1 MGLRIKDKNYI
12 IISVLGIIIFSLFL
26 GQVNLFDWDEINF
39 AESAREMLL
48 TGDFLTVQINFEP
61 FWEKPPLFIWMQT
74 ISMWIFGVNEF
85 AARFPNAICGV
96 VTLLVLYRMGKE
108 MKNKTFGLIWVL
120 SYACS
125 FLPFFYFKSGI
136 IDPWF
141 NLFIFLGIYHAAKYT
156 DKDYTGRR
164 TRQAILSGL
173 FIGLGTLTKGPVA
186 ILIFALVGAILL
198 IIRKFEV
205 KFKIK
210 DILLFIGVLAFTGGF
225 WFILQI
231 LTGNYH
237 VMADFIE
244 YQIRLFK
251 TQDAGHGGFL
261 LYHFVVVFLG
271 VFPASIFALLGLR
284 KPKSI
289 TDYEKHIRQV
299 MIILLF
305 TVLILFTIV
314 KTKILHYSSLAYFP
328 VTYLATWSIYE
339 IVNKKH
345 RVKWWTNVL
354 IILVALIF
362 AIPMFLISV
371 FDNIKPWLLIKG
383 RIKDVFAVANLQADV
398 NWTGFE
404 LIIGLVLLIGVLY
417 YLLTIKINIKRGL
430 LAIAISSF
438 LYINLT
444 LIFVITKVEGY
455 TQRAAIDF
463 YKSLQD
469 ADVYVE
475 TLGFK
480 SYAQYFYTLKPKS
493 ESLESSNK
501 DWLINGD
508 IDKDVYFVSKND
520 RAENYLNKYP
530 NLKVIG
536 EKNGFVFITRKD
548 VLKTDYDKE

>member
-39 AESAREMLL
+39 AESAREMLV

-164 TRQAILSGL
+164 TRRAILSGF

-186 ILIFALVGAILL
+186 ILIFALVGTILL
-198 IIRKFEV
+198 IIRKFAI
-205 KFKIK
+205 KFKVK
-210 DILLFIGVLAFTGGF
+210 DILLFVGVLIFTGGF

-231 LTGNYH
+231 LSGNYH
-237 VMADFIE
+237 IMADFIE

-371 FDNIKPWLLIKG
+371 FDNIKPWLLVKG

-463 YKSLQD
+463 YKSLQN

-480 SYAQYFYTLKPKS
+480 SYAHYFYTLKQK
-493 ESLESSNK
+493 EENLESSNK
-501 DWLINGD
+501 DWLINGHV
-508 IDKDVYFVSKND
+508 DKDVYFVSKND
-520 RAENYLNKYP
+520 RVENYLNKYP

>member
-1 MGLRIKDKNYI
+1 
-12 IISVLGIIIFSLFL
+12 
-26 GQVNLFDWDEINF
+26 
-39 AESAREMLL
+39 
-48 TGDFLTVQINFEP
+48 
-61 FWEKPPLFIWMQT
+61 
-74 ISMWIFGVNEF
+74 
-85 AARFPNAICGV
+85 
-96 VTLLVLYRMGKE
+96 
-108 MKNKTFGLIWVL
+108 
-120 SYACS
+120 
-125 FLPFFYFKSGI
+125 
-136 IDPWF
+136 
-141 NLFIFLGIYHAAKYT
+141 
-156 DKDYTGRR
+156 
-164 TRQAILSGL
+164 
-173 FIGLGTLTKGPVA
+173 LGTLTKGPVA
-186 ILIFALVGAILL
+186 ILIFALVGTILL
-198 IIRKFEV
+198 IIRKFAI
-205 KFKIK
+205 KFKVK
-210 DILLFIGVLAFTGGF
+210 DILLFVGVLIFTGGF

-231 LTGNYH
+231 LSGNYH
-237 VMADFIE
+237 IIADFIE

-271 VFPASIFALLGLR
+271 VFPASIFALSGLR
-284 KPKSI
+284 SSKS
-289 TDYEKHIRQV
+289 TTNYEKHIRQV

-371 FDNIKPWLLIKG
+371 FDNIKPWLLVKG

-404 LIIGLVLLIGVLY
+404 FIIGLVLLIGVLY

-463 YKSLQD
+463 YKSMQST
-469 ADVYVE
+469 DVYVE

-480 SYAQYFYTLKPKS
+480 SYAHYFYTLKQKEENS
-493 ESLESSNK
+493 ESSNK

-520 RAENYLNKYP
+520 RAESYLNKYP

>member
-1 MGLRIKDKNYI
+1 
-12 IISVLGIIIFSLFL
+12 
-26 GQVNLFDWDEINF
+26 
-39 AESAREMLL
+39 
-48 TGDFLTVQINFEP
+48 
-61 FWEKPPLFIWMQT
+61 
-74 ISMWIFGVNEF
+74 
-85 AARFPNAICGV
+85 
-96 VTLLVLYRMGKE
+96 
-108 MKNKTFGLIWVL
+108 
-120 SYACS
+120 
-125 FLPFFYFKSGI
+125 
-136 IDPWF
+136 
-141 NLFIFLGIYHAAKYT
+141 
-156 DKDYTGRR
+156 
-164 TRQAILSGL
+164 
-173 FIGLGTLTKGPVA
+173 
-186 ILIFALVGAILL
+186 
-198 IIRKFEV
+198 
-205 KFKIK
+205 
-210 DILLFIGVLAFTGGF
+210 
-225 WFILQI
+225 
-231 LTGNYH
+231 
-237 VMADFIE
+237 
-244 YQIRLFK
+244 
-251 TQDAGHGGFL
+251 
-261 LYHFVVVFLG
+261 
-271 VFPASIFALLGLR
+271 
-284 KPKSI
+284 
-289 TDYEKHIRQV
+289 

-371 FDNIKPWLLIKG
+371 FDNIKPWLLVKG

-404 LIIGLVLLIGVLY
+404 FIIGLVLLIGVLY

-463 YKSLQD
+463 YKSMQST
-469 ADVYVE
+469 DVYVE

-480 SYAQYFYTLKPKS
+480 SYAHYFYTLKQKEENS
-493 ESLESSNK
+493 ESSNK

-520 RAENYLNKYP
+520 RAESYLNKYP

>member
-205 KFKIK
+205 KFKFK

-371 FDNIKPWLLIKG
+371 FDNIKPWLLVKG

-463 YKSLQD
+463 YKSLQN

-480 SYAQYFYTLKPKS
+480 SYAHYFYTLKQK
-493 ESLESSNK
+493 EENLESSNK

-520 RAENYLNKYP
+520 RVENYLNKYP

>member
-1 MGLRIKDKNYI
+1 LGLRIKDKNYI

-39 AESAREMLL
+39 AESAREMLV

-164 TRQAILSGL
+164 TRRAILSGF

-186 ILIFALVGAILL
+186 ILIFALVGTILL
-198 IIRKFEV
+198 IIRKFAI
-205 KFKIK
+205 KFKVK
-210 DILLFIGVLAFTGGF
+210 DILLFVGVLIFTGGF

-231 LTGNYH
+231 LSGNYH
-237 VMADFIE
+237 IMADFIE

-371 FDNIKPWLLIKG
+371 FDNIKPWLLVKG

-463 YKSLQD
+463 YKSLQN

-480 SYAQYFYTLKPKS
+480 SYAHYFYTLKQK
-493 ESLESSNK
+493 EENLESSNK
-501 DWLINGD
+501 DWLINGHV
-508 IDKDVYFVSKND
+508 DKDVYFVSKND
-520 RAENYLNKYP
+520 RVENYLNKYP